1 MADADPSSPSELP
14 ADDVNPPFSGDGY
27 ETPVDEI
34 AAEAG
39 IDLADASNL
48 DADNHVPADEEND
61 RVLHAPD

>member
-1 MADADPSSPSELP
+1 MDDADSSSTSEWP
-14 ADDVNPPFSGDGY
+14 ASDVNPPFSGDGY

>member
-1 MADADPSSPSELP
+1 MVDTDSSSASELP
-14 ADDVNPPFSGDGY
+14 VGDVNPPFSGDGY

-39 IDLADASNL
+39 IDLADACNL
-48 DADNHVPADEEND
+48 DTDNHVPADEEND